1 MPTISFPPILSLK
14 STFPKLTKFPRED
27 IWISISLPPPPP
39 PIHLKNF
46 KRSLNVFTQ
55 RFDEKWKTIWNGE
68 EGGGGG
74 GPLLKLSPR
83 RGIEFSKGRR
93 RIRSVFVRQTTAYY
107 LASPMKRFPG
117 VTLFLPFDPPLKTRF
132 LHGRATPRKDR
143 SGTFLLA
150 SDPPRI
156 ERCRPTKDDAL
167 KEHLRFDTLGCRKP
181 TSIERGTEG
190 ERGRTMWN
198 ESGKRT
204 DVTDIIPR

>member
-1 MPTISFPPILSLK
+1 MK
-14 STFPKLTKFPRED
+14 N
-27 IWISISLPPPPP
+27 
-39 PIHLKNF
+39 HLK
-46 KRSLNVFTQ
+46 R
-55 RFDEKWKTIWNGE
+55 
-68 EGGGGG
+68 GGKG

-83 RGIEFSKGRR
+83 RRIEFSKGRW

-117 VTLFLPFDPPLKTRF
+117 VTLFLHFDPPPHWKHDSSTAAPL
-132 LHGRATPRKDR
+132 RKDR
-143 SGTFLLA
+143 SGTFLLTN
-150 SDPPRI
+150 DPPRI
-156 ERCRPTKDDAL
+156 ERCRRTKDDAL

>member
-1 MPTISFPPILSLK
+1 MNFHLPSPSSPSNSFEKFQKKLKRIHATIRRK
-14 STFPKLTKFPRED
+14 MKN
-27 IWISISLPPPPP
+27 
-39 PIHLKNF
+39 HLK
-46 KRSLNVFTQ
+46 R
-55 RFDEKWKTIWNGE
+55 E

-190 ERGRTMWN
+190 ERGRTM
-198 ESGKRT
+198 
-204 DVTDIIPR
+204 